1 VNHLSSAVIIA
12 VLSVFA
18 FVGALQEQYQ
28 TNPPISKPKQEK
40 QEQQEQR
47 AAAAAST
54 SAPAKTDTPKYEP
67 TDSQAKDLKIAQLQ
81 AQLAQTQYATEA
93 QKLPSFAQFQT
104 AMQQLQSECKK
115 VASENKWPGNV
126 QCDVQQSP
134 VKFCVGQLPCTA
146 GK

>member
-28 TNPPISKPKQEK
+28 TNPPISRPKQEK
-40 QEQQEQR
+40 QEQK
-47 AAAAAST
+47 AAAAASA

-104 AMQQLQSECKK
+104 AMQQLQGECKK
-115 VASENKWPGNV
+115 VMEANKWPGNV